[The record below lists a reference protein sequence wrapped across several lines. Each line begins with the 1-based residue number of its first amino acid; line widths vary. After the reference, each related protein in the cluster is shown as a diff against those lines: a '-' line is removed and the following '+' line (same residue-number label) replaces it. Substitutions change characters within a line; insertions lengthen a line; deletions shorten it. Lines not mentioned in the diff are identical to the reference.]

1 MKKFLI
7 VRSDRIGDVVL
18 TLPMAKLLKKH
29 FGEAQI
35 SFMCDTYAAPVVR
48 LCPEIDEVIEIRK
61 SGSKIDIAGNIRLLK
76 GKTFDNVFVVSSEFR
91 LAFIMKA
98 AGFRKITGNGYRL
111 YSFLYTHKIY
121 DHRSKVEKHELE
133 YNLSMLSSEFSP
145 AEISRSEPVTLSVPE
160 NVKSAAREILLK
172 AGANKGKK
180 NIIIHPGSGGSS
192 VDLPLTKMN
201 ELARQISA
209 LGECNLIITGSSKES
224 KQCEIVAAGTGAIIV
239 QGNLS
244 LDLFAGLISC
254 TDLLIAN
261 STGPLHIASALGLNT
276 IGFYSKIRV
285 LSTKRWGPYSSKGYT
300 FEPEIDCSDCT
311 REQCERLDCM
321 NTIDTK
327 KVLNLVTRILNVGIQ
342 E

>member
-29 FGEAQI
+29 FGEAEI
-35 SFMCDTYAAPVVR
+35 SFLCDAYTAPVVR
-48 LCPEIDEVIEIRK
+48 LCPDIDEVIELRK
-61 SGSKIDIAGNIRLLK
+61 AGTKIDIRGNIRQLK
-76 GKTFDNVFVVSSEFR
+76 GKTFDNVFVVSSDIR
-91 LAFIMKA
+91 LALIMKA
-98 AGFRKITGNGYRL
+98 AGFRRITGNGYRP
-111 YSFLYTHKIY
+111 YSFLYNHKIY
-121 DHRSKVEKHELE
+121 DHRSRVEKHELE

-145 AEISRSEPVTLSVPE
+145 AEIPRSEPVTLKVPE
-160 NVKSAAREILLK
+160 KLKSAAREVLLK
-172 AGANKGKK
+172 AGADKGKQT
-180 NIIIHPGSGGSS
+180 IIIHPGSGGSS
-192 VDLPLTKMN
+192 VDLPLSKMN
-201 ELARQISA
+201 KLAVEISS
-209 LGECNLIITGSSKES
+209 LGYFNLIITGSAKEAG
-224 KQCEIVAAGTGAIIV
+224 QCEIVAANTGAIII
-239 QGNLS
+239 QGELS
-244 LDLFAGLISC
+244 LDLFVGLISC
-254 TDLLIAN
+254 SDLLIAN

-276 IGFYSKIRV
+276 IGFFSKIRV

-300 FEPEIDCSDCT
+300 FEPEIDCRDCT